1 MCTNYSLAQHYRSCE
16 VDFSWTSKTKEEISA
31 SHSIQGLKWSKFKLA
46 RFIPNIVSKTTSSLG
61 RHVVEEILQSLGD
74 SYCVR
79 SYEDCTMLYHSAAR
93 FVPCGKCSE
102 CLNQRSKLYALR
114 CLMEAREHKEVCS
127 LVLTYDRQHLG
138 NNVLKYEHVQAFFM
152 RLRTYVS
159 RRYGKTGLKFFAVG
173 EYGESSTRRMHWH
186 MMIFGWKPDKDREEF
201 KVYPSGKTKEPRFKS
216 IKLQELWQQGYVDV
230 SSFDDTHAF
239 YIARYYHKKFLK
251 GHDLDSRIKP
261 TMEEQERFP
270 QKYCSP
276 QLGNEY
282 FFKNMKAFLRQGK
295 IEVSGYSYP
304 IPRCFKDLMKK
315 LVSEDPE
322 FQTKYYADLRK
333 RIDLSLVSKFL
344 KGLYDLARQRKV
356 ELKELFDCY
365 NRAVANM
372 ANSPLK
378 PHTSD
383 HDGEL
388 EELCVNTS

>member
-1 MCTNYSLAQHYRSCE
+1 MCTNYSLISHHRSCE
-16 VDFSWTSKTKEEISA
+16 VDFSWASRTLQDISA
-31 SHSIQGLKWSKFKLA
+31 SDAIQSLKWSKFK
-46 RFIPNIVSKTTSSLG
+46 RGIFFPNIVSKIHDPKE
-61 RHVVEEILQSLGD
+61 RDVIEAAFRDLGD
-74 SYCVR
+74 SYRIR
-79 SYEDCTMLYHSAAR
+79 SFPDRTLLCHSAQR

-114 CLMEAREHKEVCS
+114 CLMEAREHEEVCS
-127 LVLTYDRQHLG
+127 LVLTYDREHLG
-138 NNVLKYEHVQAFFM
+138 NNVLKYKHVQAFFM

-159 RRYGKTGLKFFAVG
+159 RRYGKTGLKFFAIG
-173 EYGESSTRRMHWH
+173 EHGASSTRRMHWH
-186 MMIFGWKPDKDREEF
+186 MMVFGWTPHPGREEF
-201 KVYPSGKTKEPRFKS
+201 KVYLSGKTKEPRFKS
-216 IKLQELWQQGYVDV
+216 LKLQELWQQGYVDV
-230 SSFDDTHAF
+230 TEFDDTHAF
-239 YIARYYHKKFLK
+239 YIARYCQKKFVQ
-251 GHDLDSRIKP
+251 GSDLDSRIKQP
-261 TMEEQERFP
+261 MEEQ
-270 QKYCSP
+270 KYSSP

-282 FFKNMKAFLRQGK
+282 FFKHMKTFLREGK
-295 IEVSGYSYP
+295 IEVCGYSYP

-315 LVSEDPE
+315 LLSEDPE

-333 RIDLSLVSKFL
+333 RLDLSLISKFL

-388 EELCVNTS
+388 EENFCVNTS

>member
-1 MCTNYSLAQHYRSCE
+1 MCTNYSLISHHRSCE
-16 VDFSWTSKTKEEISA
+16 VDFAWTSKSKEEISA
-31 SHSIQGLKWSKFKLA
+31 SHLIQGLKWSKFK
-46 RFIPNIVSKTTSSLG
+46 RGIFFPNIVSKI
-61 RHVVEEILQSLGD
+61 HDPKEIDVIEAAFRDLGD
-74 SYCVR
+74 SYRIR
-79 SYEDCTMLYHSAAR
+79 SFPDRTLLCHSAQR

-102 CLNQRSKLYALR
+102 CLNKRSKLYALR

-138 NNVLKYEHVQAFFM
+138 NNVLKYGHVQAFFK
-152 RLRTYVS
+152 RLREYV
-159 RRYGKTGLKFFAVG
+159 RCRYGKTGLKFFAVG
-173 EYGESSTRRMHWH
+173 EYGASATRRMHWH

-216 IKLQELWQQGYVDV
+216 LKLQQLWEQGYVDV
-230 SSFDDTHAF
+230 TEFDDTHAF
-239 YIARYYHKKFLK
+239 YIARYCQKKFVN
-251 GHDLDSRIKP
+251 GSDLDSMIKQP
-261 TMEEQERFP
+261 MEE

-282 FFKNMKAFLRQGK
+282 FFKHMKTFLRQGK

-322 FQTKYYADLRK
+322 FQTKYYEDLRK
-333 RIDLSLVSKFL
+333 RPDIDLSLVSKFL

>member
-1 MCTNYSLAQHYRSCE
+1 MCTNYSLISHHRSCE
-16 VDFSWTSKTKEEISA
+16 VDFSWASRTLQDISA
-31 SHSIQGLKWSKFKLA
+31 SDAIQSLKWSKFK
-46 RFIPNIVSKTTSSLG
+46 RGIFFPNIVSKIHDPKE
-61 RHVVEEILQSLGD
+61 RDVIEAAFRDLGD
-74 SYCVR
+74 SYRIR
-79 SYEDCTMLYHSAAR
+79 SFPDRTLLCHSAQR

-102 CLNQRSKLYALR
+102 CLNKRSKLYALR

-127 LVLTYDRQHLG
+127 LVLTYDREHLG
-138 NNVLKYEHVQAFFM
+138 NNVLKYGHVQAFFK
-152 RLRTYVS
+152 RLREYV
-159 RRYGKTGLKFFAVG
+159 RCRYGKTGLKFFAVG
-173 EYGESSTRRMHWH
+173 EHGASATRRMHWH

-216 IKLQELWQQGYVDV
+216 LKLQELWEQGYVDV
-230 SSFDDTHAF
+230 SEFDDTHAF
-239 YIARYYHKKFLK
+239 YIARYCQKKFVQ
-251 GHDLDSRIKP
+251 GSDLDSTIKQP
-261 TMEEQERFP
+261 MEE

-282 FFKNMKAFLRQGK
+282 FFKHMKTFLREGK

-333 RIDLSLVSKFL
+333 RLDLSLISKFL

-388 EELCVNTS
+388 EENFCVNTS

>member
-1 MCTNYSLAQHYRSCE
+1 MCTNYSLISHHRSCQ
-16 VDFSWTSKTKEEISA
+16 VDSSWASRTLQDISA
-31 SHSIQGLKWSKFKLA
+31 SESIQSLKWSKFK
-46 RFIPNIVSKTTSSLG
+46 RGIFFPNIVSKIHDPKE
-61 RHVVEEILQSLGD
+61 RDVIEAAFRDLGD
-74 SYCVR
+74 SYRIR
-79 SYEDCTMLYHSAAR
+79 SFPDRTLLCHSAQR

-102 CLNQRSKLYALR
+102 CLNKRSKLYALR

-127 LVLTYDRQHLG
+127 LVLTYDREHLG
-138 NNVLKYEHVQAFFM
+138 NNVLKYGHVQAFFK
-152 RLRTYVS
+152 RLREYVR

-173 EYGESSTRRMHWH
+173 EYGASATRRMHWH

-201 KVYPSGKTKEPRFKS
+201 EIYPSGKTKEPRFKS
-216 IKLQELWQQGYVDV
+216 LKLQELWEQGYVDC
-230 SSFDDTHAF
+230 SEFDDTHAF
-239 YIARYYHKKFLK
+239 YIARYCQKKFVN
-251 GHDLDSRIKP
+251 GSDLCSTIKQP
-261 TMEEQERFP
+261 MEE

-276 QLGNEY
+276 GLGNEY
-282 FFKNMKAFLRQGK
+282 FFKHMRTFLREGK

-333 RIDLSLVSKFL
+333 RPDIDLSLVSKFL
-344 KGLYDLARQRKV
+344 KGLYYLAKQRKV
-356 ELKELFDCY
+356 ELNELFDCY